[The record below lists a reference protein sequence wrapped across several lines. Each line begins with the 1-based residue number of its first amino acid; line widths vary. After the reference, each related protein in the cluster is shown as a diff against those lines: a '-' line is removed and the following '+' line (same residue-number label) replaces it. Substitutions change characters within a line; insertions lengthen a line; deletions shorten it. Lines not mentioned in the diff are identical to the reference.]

1 MAASGNMVSKEV
13 ERNCDVDIAVRWGT
27 GYDTEVK
34 SYVNIIATP
43 KGGTHIQ
50 GFEQSL
56 LKTLRAQID
65 SNARK
70 LKVGNDKVEKEDIL
84 AGLTAVVTV
93 RLAEPQFEGQTKEIL
108 GTPAVKNIVANVVAK
123 SLTARFA
130 SSKRDDKAQSAL
142 LLEKVVAEMKSRISA
157 RSHKE
162 TQRRKNA
169 LESSSLP
176 TKLVDCRT
184 QDTAGSELFIVEGDS
199 ALGTAKLARDSEF
212 QALLPIRGK
221 ILNVQKASI
230 SDMLSNAE
238 CASIIQVIGAGSGRS
253 FDLESARYGKVIL
266 MSDADVDGAHIRT
279 LLLTL
284 FFRYMRPLVE
294 AGRVYAA
301 VPPLHRVEVVNA
313 GSTANE
319 VIYTYSQVELE
330 ELLKKLEKSGKRYK
344 EPIQRY
350 KGLGEMD
357 ADQLAETT
365 MDKNA
370 RSLRR
375 VRVEDAAAAESV
387 FELLMGN
394 EVAPRRDFIIDSA
407 DGFERERID
416 A

>member
-1 MAASGNMVSKEV
+1 MVSREV
-13 ERNCDVDIAVRWGT
+13 SRNCEVDVAVRWGT
-27 GYDTEVK
+27 GYDTEIK
-34 SYVNIIATP
+34 SFVNIIATP
-43 KGGTHIQ
+43 KGGTHIS
-50 GFEQSL
+50 GFEQAL
-56 LKTLRAQID
+56 MKTLRTQID

-84 AGLTAVVTV
+84 TGLTAVVTV
-93 RLAEPQFEGQTKEIL
+93 RLAEPQFEGQTKEVL
-108 GTPAVKNIVANVVAK
+108 GTPAVRNIVANVVSKA
-123 SLTARFA
+123 LNDRFA

-142 LLEKVVAEMKSRISA
+142 LLEKIVAEMKSRVSA
-157 RSHKE
+157 RAHKE

-176 TKLVDCRT
+176 SKLVDCRT
-184 QDTAGSELFIVEGDS
+184 QETGISELFIVEGDS
-199 ALGTAKLARDSEF
+199 ALGTAKLARNSEY

-221 ILNVQKASI
+221 ILNVQKSSV

-253 FDLESARYGKVIL
+253 FELELARYGKVIL

-284 FFRYMRPLVE
+284 IYRYMRPLLE
-294 AGRVYAA
+294 DGRVFAA
-301 VPPLHRVEVVNA
+301 VPPLHRVEVINA
-313 GSTANE
+313 GSKANE
-319 VIYTYSQVELE
+319 VIYTYSQQELE
-330 ELLKKLEKSGKRYK
+330 QLLQKLEKTGKRYK

-365 MDKNA
+365 MD
-370 RSLRR
+370 RSRRTLRR
-375 VRVEDAAAAESV
+375 VRIEDAESSDKV

-407 DGFERERID
+407 DSFERDRID